1 MSKPEPLTEIELGSF
16 LHRFRYARYSAL
28 EDAENFTDIC
38 FLIEEL
44 GCRLVDKKLTL
55 NDCKAEI
62 MNFCRQDENEE
73 LFVTYEL
80 LRESRNDKSHKG
92 VYARS
97 STHRALKVCIAI
109 EEIIVS
115 QLDKQGVKYLMTENP
130 IFAQDFF
137 SVSKLRETILENS
150 FSYLPYLDSKGKFRL
165 ISDLETARV
174 WKTLTGSKSK
184 YIESFLKHIEVDKLP
199 EAGLLGI
206 EDSVEKA
213 IQELRCTENRPLIV
227 IDAEK
232 RVRGILTAFDLL

>member
-16 LHRFRYARYSAL
+16 LHRFRNARYSAL

-44 GCRLVDKKLTL
+44 GCRLAGKKLAL
-55 NDCKAEI
+55 NDCKAEK
-62 MNFCRQDENEE
+62 MNFCRQDEDEE
-73 LFVTYEL
+73 LSVTYEL

-97 STHRALKVCIAI
+97 STHRALKICIAI

-115 QLDKQGVKYLMTENP
+115 ELEKQGVKYLMTENP

-150 FSYLPYLDSKGKFRL
+150 FSYLPYLDSEDKFRL
-165 ISDLETARV
+165 ISDLEIARV
-174 WKTLTGSKSK
+174 WKILSTNKSK
-184 YIESFLKHIEVDKLP
+184 YIEKFRKHIEIDKLP
-199 EAGLLGI
+199 EAGLLKI
-206 EDSVEKA
+206 EDSVETA
-213 IQELRCTENRPLIV
+213 IQELRRTENRPLIV
-227 IDAEK
+227 IDSEK
-232 RVRGILTAFDLL
+232 RIRGILTAFDLL